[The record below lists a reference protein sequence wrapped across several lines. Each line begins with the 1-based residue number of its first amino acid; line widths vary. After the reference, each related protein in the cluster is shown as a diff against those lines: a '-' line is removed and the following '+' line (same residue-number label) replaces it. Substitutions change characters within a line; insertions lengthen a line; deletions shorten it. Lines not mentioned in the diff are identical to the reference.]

1 MLGQISWIKPTDVP
15 VELLFWFLIG
25 ITLAVLAILYICR
38 RYAYFKKVQI
48 LQEEM
53 KALELENG
61 ESQTLES
68 LVKRYMLNEPVE
80 ILYSL
85 RLFDDLALKEM
96 GRILGS
102 PLSQESK
109 KKYIDML
116 YLIRQKT
123 YFPGGA
129 YSQAPVSFDPSDLHS
144 ALPSY

>member
-1 MLGQISWIKPTDVP
+1 MVGQINWIKPTDVP
-15 VELLFWFLIG
+15 VDLLFGLLLGMTLI
-25 ITLAVLAILYICR
+25 VLAILYIHR

-53 KALELENG
+53 ELLQLENN

-68 LVKRYMLNEPVE
+68 LVKRYTLNEPVE

-85 RLFDDLALKEM
+85 RLFDELALKEM

-102 PLSQESK
+102 PLSQDSK
-109 KKYIDML
+109 KKYIDLL
-116 YLIRQKT
+116 YMIRQKT
-123 YFPGGA
+123 YFAGGA
-129 YSQAPVSFDPSDLHS
+129 YSSNPVSFNSNDLHS